1 MVESI
6 EFCNECGAA
15 MVRFG
20 SEWKC
25 KSCNPNDFETK
36 KESEYYREAVV
47 LTCPICGRQRPYCG
61 ANGAELGGV
70 RLQMGIIRHLESV
83 HDLEEPEQ
91 GAAVISCIDQH
102 KIVDIPAEV
111 CEEASN
117 RGWGLY
123 DI

>member
-1 MVESI
+1 MDSI
-6 EFCNECGAA
+6 EFCNECGSA

-20 SEWKC
+20 SEWRC
-25 KSCNPNDFETK
+25 KSCNPNDFETDK
-36 KESEYYREAVV
+36 QREYHREAVL
-47 LTCPICGRQRPYCG
+47 LTCPICSRQRPYCG
-61 ANGAELGGV
+61 AKGAELGGV

-102 KIVDIPAEV
+102 DVVNIPVEV
-111 CEEASN
+111 CKKASD
-117 RGWGLY
+117 RGWGVY